1 MDESSK
7 IVTFKKPIEIEDL
20 EISMDQ
26 ERFQDTVPIEDQEN
40 WEVEAEKFQTP
51 RVERKNSQ
59 LGAIKR
65 EKEEL
70 TDEIRNT
77 FSVFQDQICAEL
89 KQQRDVFKQEIF
101 CLHEQVNT
109 IHSNVNMMDSAFH
122 DRICDLNSELRGI
135 KKMQQGTD
143 GTSNQSPIQASKMR
157 SDIQITS
164 TPKVSLKPFSE

>member
-51 RVERKNSQ
+51 RVERENGQ
-59 LGAIKR
+59 LDAIKR

-77 FSVFQDQICAEL
+77 FSIFQDQIFAEL
-89 KQQRDVFKQEIF
+89 KQQRYVFKQEIF

-135 KKMQQGTD
+135 KEMQQETD
-143 GTSNQSPIQASKMR
+143 GTSNQNPIQA
-157 SDIQITS
+157 
-164 TPKVSLKPFSE
+164 